1 LTSGRV
7 EAFSDGIFAIA
18 ATLLILNVEL
28 PRQSGPGLFEALVE
42 QWPQYATFAASFMT
56 VGIMWLNHHAL
67 FVRIHTVDRPFLFLN
82 LLLLLTISFLP
93 FPTEVLG
100 RNFQPG
106 PGGQT
111 AALFYAI
118 TCLAIALGFGGVYG
132 YIATHPELV
141 SPRFEGA
148 DFMAGAPWFLIGL
161 AAYCVCIPLSFVS
174 PPAVLALIAA
184 VAVYYVFDH
193 LPRPTS

>member
-1 LTSGRV
+1 MAAVRDLRRQFYDRRHYVV
-7 EAFSDGIFAIA
+7 ESPRIVRSDSHGG
-18 ATLLILNVEL
+18 
-28 PRQSGPGLFEALVE
+28 S
-42 QWPQYATFAASFMT
+42 
-56 VGIMWLNHHAL
+56 
-67 FVRIHTVDRPFLFLN
+67 PFLFLN